1 MADREK
7 VIVGLAEISEH
18 MRQVAEKSE
27 DPMLRG
33 MFDYWHEMAEGA
45 LTLLREQEQVK
56 RHPRVMTLEEVQ
68 DALDTVVWLDDG
80 DENTSGNYAL
90 VEFVSY
96 NGAMTAVWFK
106 LMDRA
111 AGQQRRHY
119 ESYGKRWRCWDI
131 RPTDEQ
137 RKAVKWDD

>member
-1 MADREK
+1 MPDREK
-7 VIVGLAEISEH
+7 VLKALEHHKETAVCIGCPYAEDIDTA
-18 MRQVAEKSE
+18 QGYCPIYDDAI
-27 DPMLRG
+27 
-33 MFDYWHEMAEGA
+33 A
-45 LTLLREQEQVK
+45 LLGEQEPAK

-80 DENTSGNYAL
+80 GENTSGNYAL
-90 VEFVSY
+90 VESY
-96 NGAMTAVWFK
+96 SGTMTAVWFK
-106 LMDRA
+106 LMDRD

-137 RKAVKWDD
+137 RRAVKWDD